1 MIFAGAITY
10 EMYRTSDTY
19 KNIFKGTDEN
29 LKEIKDRIDCLQRS
43 QVYLHNHI
51 GSVECEIRN
60 EIHDLKSLFL
70 GRLTAVESYD
80 VQMAEMNS

>member
-1 MIFAGAITY
+1 V
-10 EMYRTSDTY
+10 YRTLDTY

-51 GSVECEIRN
+51 SSVECEIRN
-60 EIHDLKSLFL
+60 EIRDLKSLL
-70 GRLTAVESYD
+70 LRRLTAVESYD
-80 VQMAEMNS
+80 VQMAEVN